1 MPQRIKGIDVTEALN
16 PDQIVEQLKYLDP
29 SWSSD
34 ASGLKREVKFKSYLD
49 SVRFFDLLA
58 PICEEMNHHP
68 DIVWS
73 YSSVKISLLTHSAGT
88 VTNSDFKLAKRID
101 TLLKSHF

>member
-1 MPQRIKGIDVTEALN
+1 MALQKEAFVTN
-16 PDQIVEQLKYLDP
+16 VFDPDQIAKELKSLDS

-34 ASGLKREVKFKSYLD
+34 DSGLKREIKFKSYLD

-68 DIVWS
+68 DITWS
-73 YSSVKISLLTHSAGT
+73 YTKVEILLLTHSAGA
-88 VTNSDFKLAKRID
+88 VTSSDFKLAKMID
-101 TLLKSHF
+101 QLVQSHF